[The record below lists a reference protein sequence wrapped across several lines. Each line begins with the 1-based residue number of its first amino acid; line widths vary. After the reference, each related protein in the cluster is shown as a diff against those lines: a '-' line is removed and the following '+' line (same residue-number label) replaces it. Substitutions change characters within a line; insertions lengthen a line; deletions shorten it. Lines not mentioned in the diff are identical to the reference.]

1 MGRIRIY
8 ILRKF
13 FITSSIIRVEVHDVP
28 TNISIHNEYQ
38 FDHFVTP
45 TISH

>member
-13 FITSSIIRVEVHDVP
+13 FITSGIIRVEVNDVP
-28 TNISIHNEYQ
+28 RNISTHNEYK

>member
-1 MGRIRIY
+1 M
-8 ILRKF
+8 
-13 FITSSIIRVEVHDVP
+13 IIRVQVNDVP

-38 FDHFVTP
+38 FDHFITL